1 MLAQF
6 IGLKKL
12 IFLLKSYKN
21 KPTLPR
27 AIWDPL
33 THLAKLIFSEGGEI
47 RQKGNKNTTA
57 EKQYFFSEMGKI
69 FARNLWNLTAP

>member
-1 MLAQF
+1 MHYAGSVYGFKKLINHLNFNLLAQF

-33 THLAKLIFSEGGEI
+33 THLG
-47 RQKGNKNTTA
+47 
-57 EKQYFFSEMGKI
+57 
-69 FARNLWNLTAP
+69 